1 MPKHKNANAPAAPE
15 ITTNYVEQF
24 LPQSII
30 EKLESGA
37 FQSLCTHLR
46 ERSDEVPNME
56 LMTVS
61 GFCRNCLCKVRLHVL
76 PSWPGSGSFVSS
88 KKPIIL

>member
-1 MPKHKNANAPAAPE
+1 MTTIDNNAATAAAPE
-15 ITTNYVEQF
+15 TTNYVEQY
-24 LPQSII
+24 LPRSII

-56 LMTVS
+56 LMTIS
-61 GFCRNCLCKVRLHVL
+61 GFCRNCLCKVRSHGLCVGMSL
-76 PSWPGSGSFVSS
+76 R
-88 KKPIIL
+88 